1 VHFEGAWTSP
11 ADTNV
16 RYDYHLDQLGDP
28 DMALADDQITLTEDT
43 AKEIGKKT
51 GEKVAAATLLQL
63 AVIYAARGD
72 DKAAAGS
79 NGIAEVLAVVQMLTT
94 ELNELRADVAKLQ
107 SDTVD
112 PDSLPAR
119 RALAAQLTAQINAAL
134 GV

>member
-28 DMALADDQITLTEDT
+28 DMALADDKIRITSDT
-43 AKEIGKKT
+43 AKEIGKAA
-51 GEKVAAATLLQL
+51 GAEVDAATLLQL
-63 AVIYAARGD
+63 GVIYAARSD
-72 DKAAAGS
+72 DKAAAGAQ
-79 NGIAEVLAVVQMLTT
+79 GVAEVLAIVQMLTT